1 MCYKIVVTWLPAK
14 DVYFLCAGALIYLLQ
29 VNSGM
34 ASSFVQILSSI
45 DVPGGEA
52 NSAEG
57 KAEGGNG
64 TATTTG
70 AQSNSSSSRGA
81 AAAAYGVA
89 AQPDEQ
95 SSLYLMGSITKKLV
109 LTPCHDIGVRRP
121 RSYSATTAANKNLP
135 GELLHALGQPQ
146 GGRGYT
152 DEDEMVVDA

>member
-1 MCYKIVVTWLPAK
+1 MCYKIVVTLLSAK
-14 DVYFLCAGALIYLLQ
+14 YVYFLCVGALIYLLQ

-52 NSAEG
+52 NSAER

-64 TATTTG
+64 TATTTE

-81 AAAAYGVA
+81 AAAYGVA
-89 AQPDEQ
+89 GQPDEQ

-121 RSYSATTAANKNLP
+121 RSYSATTAASKNLP
-135 GELLHALGQPQ
+135 GELLHAMGQPQ